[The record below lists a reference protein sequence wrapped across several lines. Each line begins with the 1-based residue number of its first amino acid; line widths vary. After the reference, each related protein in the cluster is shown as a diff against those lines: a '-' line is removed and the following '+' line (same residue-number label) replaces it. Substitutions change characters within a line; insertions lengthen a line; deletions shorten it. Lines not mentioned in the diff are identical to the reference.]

1 MNFITTIKGKLG
13 KGIIAFILLAFS
25 FVFLYP
31 MYWMITLSFKDQIQA
46 SSDPYGLPNSIHL
59 ENYTAAWNKIDIPQV
74 MLNSI
79 IYTMGACILCLA
91 LSVMVAYALT
101 RMQMKHANAFR
112 MYFTI
117 GMIIP
122 IAVLMIP
129 LYRLIIGLGM
139 KNTFWALILPYA
151 AFNMSSSILMIC
163 AFFRNVPVE
172 LEEAAAIDGCSVY
185 RVFLKIM
192 VPLVK
197 PVIVT
202 QMVMVYIF
210 VWNEFSLAS
219 VIAMNEQ
226 MRTVTVAL
234 YAFFSAFDVTH
245 WGMIGA
251 AVTMTTL
258 PIILIYTFGCKQI
271 EEAISFS
278 GGLK

>member
-1 MNFITTIKGKLG
+1 MSFSAIKGKFG
-13 KGIIAFILLAFS
+13 KGIISFILLAFS
-25 FVFLYP
+25 VIFLYP

-46 SSDPYGLPNSIHL
+46 SSDPYGFPDSFNFD
-59 ENYTAAWNKIDIPQV
+59 NYTAAWNKIDVPQV

-79 IYTMGACILCLA
+79 IYTLGACILCLA

-101 RMQMKHANAFR
+101 RMRMKHATAFQ

-129 LYRLIIGLGM
+129 VYRLIIGMGL
-139 KNTFWALILPYA
+139 KNTYWSLILPYA
-151 AFNMSSSILMIC
+151 AFNMAASILMLC
-163 AFFRNVPVE
+163 AFFRNIPIE

-185 RVFLKIM
+185 RTFLKIM

-197 PVIVT
+197 PAIAT
-202 QMVMVYIF
+202 QMVMIYIF

-219 VIAMNEQ
+219 VIAMGEKS
-226 MRTVTVAL
+226 RTVTVAL

-245 WGMIGA
+245 WGVIGA
-251 AVTMTTL
+251 AVTMMTL
-258 PIILIYTFGCKQI
+258 PIILIYTVGCRQI
-271 EEAISFS
+271 EGAMSVS
-278 GGLK
+278 AGLK